1 MEPNPQNRN
10 WYLTPDVWLR
20 CRNPTQT
27 LEWVNCQG
35 NTPPHVLALVNRLGN
50 TIGLNPVWA
59 GTLQIK
65 LTSLRVYGVSAWVY
79 IIQIVVLCVHIE
91 GQVFIHFTDNNFWCS
106 ARHDYV
112 GGWTTNGVFH
122 MLLLVLVLRR
132 SNELFVDWVVTVCC
146 GIMSRGSTIIVY
158 FTVRGFLVLIHNSSH
173 INCLLHASELTWRLS
188 IVFTQ

>member
-35 NTPPHVLALVNRLGN
+35 NTPPHVLALVNRPGN
-50 TIGLNPVWA
+50 SIGLNPVWA
-59 GTLQIK
+59 GTLQVK
-65 LTSLRVYGVSAWVY
+65 LISLRVYGVCAWVY
-79 IIQIVVLCVHIE
+79 IMQIVVLCVHIE
-91 GQVFIHFTDNNFWCS
+91 GQVFIHFIDNNFWCS

-112 GGWTTNGVFH
+112 VGWTANGVFH
-122 MLLLVLVLRR
+122 VLLLVLVLRR
-132 SNELFVDWVVTVCC
+132 SNERFVDCVVMVCC
-146 GIMSRGSTIIVY
+146 GLMSRSSTIIVY
-158 FTVRGFLVLIHNSSH
+158 FTVRSFLELIHNSSH
-173 INCLLHASELTWRLS
+173 INCLLHASELTWSLS